1 MFSSRKTYEMPATKP
16 LNLRPII
23 HVSDSLKDYQKQ
35 LAEKEVSSLNE
46 LQEIQAAFQEVLEE
60 NAALKEELSSFHE
73 LFSSVG
79 DASGQFADVKTNIS
93 ASVGQAQQQVSGL
106 KESSKEVQ
114 ERFVE
119 MQNTF
124 AEFQVSVQKIKDCM
138 SQIISIANQTNM
150 LALNASIEA
159 ARAGEQ
165 GKGFAVV
172 AEEVKNLASEIKTL
186 VSTVDV
192 SINDVEEGTE
202 LLNSCI
208 TTSQDALSQSAENV
222 DRTYEVFDQITDA
235 ASGADS
241 VQSEISNALDASKQ
255 KLAEIN
261 SSFELEERRF
271 EDVLSH
277 INRAN
282 DLGTTKSSMFE
293 NIDNMLSQI
302 TPIARELEQNTLVL
316 DKKF

>member
-1 MFSSRKTYEMPATKP
+1 MFLSKKTAEVPTTKP
-16 LNLRPII
+16 LVLHPIT
-23 HVSDSLKDYQKQ
+23 HVADSLRDYQKQ
-35 LAEKEVSSLNE
+35 LAINEVDSLNE
-46 LQEIQAAFQEVLEE
+46 LQAIQSAFHDVLAE
-60 NAALKEELSSFHE
+60 NNALKEQLNSFHS
-73 LFSSVG
+73 LFASVEN
-79 DASGQFADVKTNIS
+79 ASEQFADVKKDITS
-93 ASVGQAQQQVSGL
+93 SVEQAQQQVTGL
-106 KESSKEVQ
+106 KDSSNEVQ

-124 AEFQVSVQKIKDCM
+124 SEFQVSVQKIKECM

-172 AEEVKNLASEIKTL
+172 ADEVKNLANEIKTL

-202 LLNSCI
+202 LLNSSI
-208 TTSQDALSQSAENV
+208 ATSQEALTQSAQNV
-222 DRTYEVFDQITDA
+222 DATYDVFDQITSA
-235 ASGADS
+235 AGGADT
-241 VQSEISNALDASKQ
+241 VQQGISDALSASEQMLS
-255 KLAEIN
+255 EIN
-261 SSFELEERRF
+261 SSFEQEEHQF

-277 INRAN
+277 ITRAN

-293 NIDNMLSQI
+293 DIDNMLSQI
-302 TPIARELEQNTLVL
+302 APLAQELEKNTLVL
-316 DKKF
+316 DKKN

>member
-1 MFSSRKTYEMPATKP
+1 MFSSKKTNTMPATKP
-16 LNLRPII
+16 LDLHPII

-46 LQEIQAAFQEVLEE
+46 LQEIQATFQEVLEE
-60 NAALKEELSSFHE
+60 NATLKEELSSFHE

-79 DASGQFADVKTNIS
+79 EASEQFTDVKTNIS
-93 ASVGQAQQQVSGL
+93 VSVGQAQEQVSGL

-138 SQIISIANQTNM
+138 LQIISIANQTNM

-208 TTSQDALSQSAENV
+208 TTSQDALNQSAENV
-222 DRTYEVFDQITDA
+222 ARTYEVFDQITAA
-235 ASGADS
+235 ASGADE
-241 VQSEISNALDASKQ
+241 VQSEITSALQISEQ
-255 KLAEIN
+255 KLSEIN
-261 SSFELEERRF
+261 SSFDHEDHRF
-271 EDVLSH
+271 EAVLSH
-277 INRAN
+277 INYAN

-293 NIDNMLSQI
+293 NMDNMLSQI
-302 TPIARELEQNTLVL
+302 TPIARELEQNTLIL
-316 DKKF
+316 DNKI